1 MDTVEAG
8 PGQVALFDVES
19 RSDEDRGFRAPVA
32 ARAAG
37 ISYRQIDYW
46 DRTHL
51 VSPSMRGAT
60 GSGSQRLYS
69 FRDIL
74 VLQVVK
80 RLLASGVSL
89 TSIRAA
95 VGTLRDHGTGDLAG
109 LTLISDGVSIFE
121 CTTDE
126 EVVDLVKG
134 GQGVFGIAV
143 GRVWSDVQSTLIHLP
158 AELPTAGEGQARPVL
173 RVVS

>member
-1 MDTVEAG
+1 
-8 PGQVALFDVES
+8 
-19 RSDEDRGFRAPVA
+19 
-32 ARAAG
+32 
-37 ISYRQIDYW
+37 
-46 DRTHL
+46 
-51 VSPSMRGAT
+51 
-60 GSGSQRLYS
+60 
-69 FRDIL
+69 
-74 VLQVVK
+74 
-80 RLLASGVSL
+80 
-89 TSIRAA
+89 
-95 VGTLRDHGTGDLAG
+95 LRDHGTGDLAG